1 MKERIG
7 VWIVGAALLACGS
20 AAPACAQDSIRVAFP
35 THVEDSTAVAPA
47 TSPAPPAATP
57 PAPAAQHVTST
68 FQRTGEERDRF
79 EFGAGVVRGFFD
91 ANGTLA
97 YRRFLSERGALER
110 SLMGELSGTTKNQ
123 LTEGVVSLYLLLRP
137 VPTYRQSW
145 RIRPLL
151 EFGPA
156 LHTVVQGAKLEGLNR
171 TRFTAHVYAKTHGY
185 AGFEALVTNRFGFL
199 VRGRVSV
206 PSHRPFDYAQA
217 AIFLR

>member
-1 MKERIG
+1 MKERVG
-7 VWIVGAALLACGS
+7 VWIVGAALLACVS
-20 AAPACAQDSIRVAFP
+20 AAPACAQDSISVHFP
-35 THVEDSTAVAPA
+35 PPAQDSTAEA
-47 TSPAPPAATP
+47 PAPPTTSPGAAP
-57 PAPAAQHVTST
+57 APAPAARVTST
-68 FQRTGEERDRF
+68 FRRTGEERDRF
-79 EFGAGVVRGFFD
+79 EFGAGVVRGFFN

-123 LTEGVVSLYLLLRP
+123 LTEAVVSIYLLLRP

-156 LHTVVQGAKLEGLNR
+156 VHTVVQGASLEGLNR
-171 TRFTAHVYAKTHGY
+171 TRYTAHVYAKTHGY

-206 PSHRPFDYAQA
+206 PSHRPFDYPQA